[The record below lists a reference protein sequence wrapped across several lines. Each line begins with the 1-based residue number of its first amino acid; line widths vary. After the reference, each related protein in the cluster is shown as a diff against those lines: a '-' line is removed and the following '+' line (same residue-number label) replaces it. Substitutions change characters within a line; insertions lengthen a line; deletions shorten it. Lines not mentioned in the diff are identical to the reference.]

1 VVLRDLGWLL
11 NTVNLESVQP
21 LDDFPEVARSV
32 LNYGVPDMA
41 GRTASS
47 IDVDMLER
55 LLKQAIQR
63 YEPRLMSRKLKVK
76 LALNRTMR
84 HNSLTFEISS
94 ELWAQ
99 PVNLRMDL
107 RTEVDLELGHV
118 DVSERAGR
126 GAV

>member
-1 VVLRDLGWLL
+1 
-11 NTVNLESVQP
+11 
-21 LDDFPEVARSV
+21 
-32 LNYGVPDMA
+32 
-41 GRTASS
+41 
-47 IDVDMLER
+47 
-55 LLKQAIQR
+55 
-63 YEPRLMSRKLKVK
+63 MSRKLKVK